1 MKHRGSQ
8 RGLALI
14 SALLVVSLAGVLGA
28 GRMFML
34 QVESQ
39 SSKALIGNAR
49 GRMMALGIEELAAEM
64 LAADASAGV
73 SDHRGENWARWIN
86 ETIPGQATFRGS
98 MEDMQG
104 RFNVNN
110 LVTFQGTADMIA
122 VGQFQRLLRILD
134 LDETLAYK
142 ALDWMDADNL
152 PQPLAGA
159 EDEAYT
165 RLDPPYQAPNRPLED
180 VSELLAVEGFNTAA
194 WAVLA
199 PHITALPVP
208 GAPTPINLNT
218 ASEAV
223 LLSLADDLDPVR
235 VQFWIESQKNGGIS
249 NLNEAQRALP
259 SNMESRVALAS
270 NWFQLRLAV
279 NVDGARFFLTSL
291 LGRGSGTVRIRWR
304 RQGIPAEAWLAP
316 LTRQRAER

>member
-1 MKHRGSQ
+1 MKPRGSQ

-39 SSKALIGNAR
+39 SSKSLIGNAR
-49 GRMMALGIEELAAEM
+49 ARMMALGIEELAAEM
-64 LAADASAGV
+64 LAVDASASV
-73 SDHRGENWARWIN
+73 SDHRGENWAQGIN
-86 ETIPGQATFRGS
+86 DIVPGQATLRCS

-122 VGQFQRLLRILD
+122 VGQFQRLLRILE

-159 EDEAYT
+159 EDEAYA
-165 RLDPPYQAPNRPLED
+165 RLDPPYQTSNRPLED
-180 VSELLAVEGFNTAA
+180 VSELLAVEGFSAAA
-194 WAVLA
+194 WGVLA
-199 PHITALPVP
+199 PHITALPVR
-208 GAPTPINLNT
+208 GQPTPINLNT
-218 ASEAV
+218 ATEPV
-223 LLSLADDLDPVR
+223 LLSLSDDLDPVR
-235 VQFWIESQKNGGIS
+235 VQFWLEWQKNGGIS
-249 NLNEAQRALP
+249 DLSEAQRALP
-259 SNMESRVALAS
+259 SNMASRVALAS

-291 LGRGSGTVRIRWR
+291 LDRGSGTVRTRWR
-304 RQGIPAEAWLAP
+304 RQGIPAEAWLAALAP
-316 LTRQRAER
+316 QRATG